1 VWLIAIHP
9 EQESARKDIPVTAAD
24 RPDDQGLSPIE
35 GSLLERF
42 PDPVVVVDSR
52 RRVVAANEAARVIL
66 PTNYFGR
73 DLSMSLRH
81 PDVLAAVDEA
91 FATGVDGQ
99 REITLPG
106 PVSRI
111 FDLRVLVSH
120 GDSAAPSEAVMV
132 FRDVTS
138 AKRSDQMRADFVAN
152 VSHELRSP
160 LAAMIGFIETLRG
173 PARDDPEARARFLAI
188 MNDEAQRMG
197 HLIEDLLS
205 LSRVEVNEHIAPT
218 DIADIAGILA
228 GLKEALSPR
237 AAERGMVIVLDTAVD
252 LPPVFGDP
260 DQLHQVFRNLVEN
273 AISYSRDDT
282 AIRLIARRVERM
294 PRVGGAGV
302 AVSVQDEGEGIPDD
316 EIPRLTER
324 FYRIDKGRSRS
335 MGGTGLGLAIVKH
348 IVSRHRGTLSVDSVV
363 GQGSTFTVTIPAQA
377 AS

>member
-1 VWLIAIHP
+1 M
-9 EQESARKDIPVTAAD
+9 AAN
-24 RPDDQGLSPIE
+24 RPSDHGLSPLD
-35 GSLLERF
+35 GGLLERF
-42 PDPVVVVDSR
+42 PDPVVVVDSSR
-52 RRVVAANEAARVIL
+52 SVIAANEAARAIL

-91 FATGVDGQ
+91 FATEIDGQ

-106 PVSRI
+106 PVPRT
-111 FDLRVLVSH
+111 FDLRVLVSRNE
-120 GDSAAPSEAVMV
+120 SAALAEAVMV

-138 AKRSDQMRADFVAN
+138 AKRFDQMRADFVAN

-160 LAAMIGFIETLRG
+160 LSAMIGFIETLRG

-197 HLIEDLLS
+197 YLIEDLLS

-218 DIADIAGILA
+218 NIADIAEILV

-237 AAERGMVIVLDTAVD
+237 AADRGMVIELNAAGD
-252 LPPVFGDP
+252 LLPVVGDP

-273 AISYSRDDT
+273 AISYGRDNT
-282 AIRLIARRVERM
+282 AIRLTARRVDRM

-363 GQGSTFTVTIPAQA
+363 GQGSTFTVTIPAEA
-377 AS
+377 TP

>member
-1 VWLIAIHP
+1 M
-9 EQESARKDIPVTAAD
+9 TAAK
-24 RPDDQGLSPIE
+24 RPDDHGLSPLD
-35 GSLLERF
+35 GGLLERF
-42 PDPVVVVDSR
+42 PDPVVVVDSGR
-52 RRVVAANEAARVIL
+52 SVVAANEAARAIL

-91 FATGVDGQ
+91 FATGIDGQ

-106 PVSRI
+106 PVPRT
-111 FDLRVLVSH
+111 FDLRVLVSRKE
-120 GDSAAPSEAVMV
+120 SATPAEAVMV

-138 AKRSDQMRADFVAN
+138 AKRFDQMRADFVAN

-160 LAAMIGFIETLRG
+160 LSAMIGFIETLRG

-197 HLIEDLLS
+197 YLIEDLLS

-218 DIADIAGILA
+218 NIADIAAILA
-228 GLKEALSPR
+228 GLKEVLSPR
-237 AAERGMVIVLDTAVD
+237 AADRGMVIELNAAGDS
-252 LPPVFGDP
+252 LPVVGDP

-273 AISYSRDDT
+273 AISYGSDNT
-282 AIRLIARRVERM
+282 AIRLTARRVDRM

-363 GQGSTFTVTIPAQA
+363 GQGSTFTVTIPAEA
-377 AS
+377 TP